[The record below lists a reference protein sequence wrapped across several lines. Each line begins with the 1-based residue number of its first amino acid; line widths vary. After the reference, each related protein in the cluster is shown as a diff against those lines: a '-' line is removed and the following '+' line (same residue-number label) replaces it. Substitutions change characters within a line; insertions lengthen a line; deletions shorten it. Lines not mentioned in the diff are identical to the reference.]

1 MTPQDLE
8 IILKYLA
15 KTVVPQADHDA
26 FFLAVER
33 LRALQI
39 KVLNAA

>member
-33 LRALQI
+33 LQALQT
-39 KVLNAA
+39 KAMKAA